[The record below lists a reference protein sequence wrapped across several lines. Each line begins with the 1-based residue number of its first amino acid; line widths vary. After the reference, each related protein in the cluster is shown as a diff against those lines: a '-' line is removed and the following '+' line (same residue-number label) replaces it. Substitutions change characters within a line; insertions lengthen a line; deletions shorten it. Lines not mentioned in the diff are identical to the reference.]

1 MIALIEQIL
10 SFDGLA
16 WLIITVV
23 FAGLVRGFAGFG
35 TALVF
40 MPIAASVTSPVWAII
55 IMMSFDIFGPIAL
68 LPKAWRDGEPTEVSL
83 LVVGAILGLPIGVYF
98 LTLVDP
104 VLFRWLVSILS
115 MAMLILLAS
124 GWRYQNPL
132 NKIMLM
138 AIGSLGGFMSGIAGI
153 SGPPVI
159 LTYMSS
165 HKPASVIRGNTML
178 YLFFVD
184 LVMFGVFLLKGLLVF
199 IPLVIGLFLSVPYT
213 LGGLVG
219 QKIFNPNKEIIYRRI
234 AYALIALSAIIGLP
248 VWS

>member
-10 SFDGLA
+10 FFDGLA

-40 MPIAASVTSPVWAII
+40 MPIAAAVTSPVWAII

-68 LPKAWRDGEPTEVSL
+68 LPRAWRDGEPTEVSL
-83 LVVGAILGLPIGVYF
+83 LVVGAILGLPIGVYL
-98 LTLVDP
+98 LTQVDP

-115 MAMLILLAS
+115 MTMLILLAS

-138 AIGSLGGFMSGIAGI
+138 AIGSLGGFMAGIAGI

-165 HKPASVIRGNTML
+165 LKPASVIRGNTMM

-184 LVMFGVFLLKGLLVF
+184 LVMFGVFLLKGLLVI

-248 VWS
+248 IWS

>member
-10 SFDGLA
+10 FFDGLA

-68 LPKAWRDGEPTEVSL
+68 LPRAWRDGEPTEVSL

-98 LTLVDP
+98 LTQVDS

-115 MAMLILLAS
+115 MTMLILLAS

-138 AIGSLGGFMSGIAGI
+138 AIGSLGGFMSGISGI

-165 HKPASVIRGNTML
+165 LKPASVIRGNTML

-234 AYALIALSAIIGLP
+234 AYALIGLSAIIGLP
-248 VWS
+248 IWS

>member
-1 MIALIEQIL
+1 
-10 SFDGLA
+10 
-16 WLIITVV
+16 
-23 FAGLVRGFAGFG
+23 
-35 TALVF
+35 
-40 MPIAASVTSPVWAII
+40 
-55 IMMSFDIFGPIAL
+55 MMSFDIFGPIAL
-68 LPKAWRDGEPTEVSL
+68 LPRAWRDGEPTEVSL

-98 LTLVDP
+98 LTQVDP

-115 MAMLILLAS
+115 MTMLILLAS

-138 AIGSLGGFMSGIAGI
+138 AIGSLGGFMSGISGI

-165 HKPASVIRGNTML
+165 LKPASVIRGNTML

-248 VWS
+248 IWS

>member
-1 MIALIEQIL
+1 
-10 SFDGLA
+10 
-16 WLIITVV
+16 
-23 FAGLVRGFAGFG
+23 R
-35 TALVF
+35 
-40 MPIAASVTSPVWAII
+40 
-55 IMMSFDIFGPIAL
+55 
-68 LPKAWRDGEPTEVSL
+68 AWRDGEPTEVSL

-98 LTLVDP
+98 LTQVDP

-115 MAMLILLAS
+115 MTMLILLAS

-138 AIGSLGGFMSGIAGI
+138 AIGSLGGFMAGIAGI

-165 HKPASVIRGNTML
+165 LKPASVIRGNTMM

-219 QKIFNPNKEIIYRRI
+219 QKIFNPNKEIIYRGI

-248 VWS
+248 IWS

>member
-10 SFDGLA
+10 FFDGLA

-40 MPIAASVTSPVWAII
+40 MPIAAAVTSPVWAII

-68 LPKAWRDGEPTEVSL
+68 LPRAWRDGEPTEVSL
-83 LVVGAILGLPIGVYF
+83 LVVGAILGLPIGVYL
-98 LTLVDP
+98 LTQVDP

-115 MAMLILLAS
+115 MTMLILLAS

-138 AIGSLGGFMSGIAGI
+138 AIGSLGGFMSGISGI

-165 HKPASVIRGNTML
+165 LKPASVIRGNTML

-248 VWS
+248 IWS

>member
-10 SFDGLA
+10 FFDGLA

-68 LPKAWRDGEPTEVSL
+68 LPRAWRDGEPTEVSL

-98 LTLVDP
+98 LTQVDP

-115 MAMLILLAS
+115 MTMLILLAS

-138 AIGSLGGFMSGIAGI
+138 AIGSLGGFMSGISGI
-153 SGPPVI
+153 SGP
-159 LTYMSS
+159 
-165 HKPASVIRGNTML
+165 RNT
-178 YLFFVD
+178 
-184 LVMFGVFLLKGLLVF
+184 
-199 IPLVIGLFLSVPYT
+199 
-213 LGGLVG
+213 
-219 QKIFNPNKEIIYRRI
+219 
-234 AYALIALSAIIGLP
+234 
-248 VWS
+248 

>member
-10 SFDGLA
+10 FFDGLA

-40 MPIAASVTSPVWAII
+40 MPIAAAVTSPVWAII

-68 LPKAWRDGEPTEVSL
+68 LPRAWRDGEPTEVSL
-83 LVVGAILGLPIGVYF
+83 LVFGAILGLPIGVYF
-98 LTLVDP
+98 LTQVDP

-115 MAMLILLAS
+115 MTMLILLAS

-165 HKPASVIRGNTML
+165 LKPASVIRGNTML

-219 QKIFNPNKEIIYRRI
+219 QKIFNPSKEIIYRRI

-248 VWS
+248 IWS